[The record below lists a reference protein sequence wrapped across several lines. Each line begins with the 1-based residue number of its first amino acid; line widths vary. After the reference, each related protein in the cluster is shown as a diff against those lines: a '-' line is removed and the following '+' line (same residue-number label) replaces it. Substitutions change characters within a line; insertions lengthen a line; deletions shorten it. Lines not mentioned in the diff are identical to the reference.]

1 MDSKNQQTEKPKKK
15 RIAVRASKPLL
26 FLRALFIALLIFCGY
41 KLLTLQMWYYPND
54 IFKTVKNK
62 NFAIMGAYI
71 TPNEKVL
78 SVMKNFQI
86 PEIPLY
92 MLDVKAFE
100 DKIAEIET
108 VKSVHVRRYWFPARL
123 QVVIED
129 KKPVLVIFPDENSK
143 PAAFFVEDGTLLSAD
158 LLPKDVKKYPLKI
171 ITTGSDPKDNFVKW
185 KIERINSLLD
195 LCKKA
200 EEYSGSEVE
209 YIDIRNPNDVYI
221 KISPVLIR
229 LGEMNESAYTRLGTI
244 RTILPN
250 LKKINKKIKYVD
262 LRWEVTKY
270 VKIEGEQNENVINS
284 NELEIG

>member
-86 PEIPLY
+86 PKVPLY

-250 LKKINKKIKYVD
+250 LNKINKKIKYVD